1 MKYYVGIDIGKY
13 AHQAILCDEQAKPIA
28 SSLRFHATH
37 EGYQLFISYLE
48 NRVDSKDFSVVSVGM
63 EATGSYWLSL
73 YEHLRKRGMRV
84 IVLNPLQVKAYRNEG
99 IRGAK
104 NDRLDALLIVKVLRF
119 GDYKESDIPKED
131 ILALRQ
137 LTRLRSDLVSMTTD
151 LKLKTISIFDQVFP
165 EYKDLFYDIFGTCSK
180 ALLDKAVIPQDI
192 TAIPTGKLTLLL
204 DKASRGRQGEKEA
217 KHIKAVAK
225 QSIGVTLGL
234 DAFSLSLKIL
244 LTQITHLEEEIEK
257 LDKEILQRLQFQETT
272 LTTIPGVGETIAAT
286 IIAEVGN
293 FERFKDD
300 KDGAEKLV
308 ALAGIDPKVKESG
321 KYKGKAKMSKRG
333 SPYLRKAVR
342 QAAFVA
348 ACGIHKDPMFSAIY
362 LKKTKEGKP
371 FEVALSHVEN
381 KMLHVIYSLLKS
393 KKEYKPDV

>member
-13 AHQAILCDEQAKPIA
+13 IHQAILCNTDAKPIA
-28 SSLRFHATH
+28 SSLRFHSSY
-37 EGYQLFISYLE
+37 EGYQVFTDYLKKI
-48 NRVDSKDFSVVSVGM
+48 VDPKNFGDIRVGM

-73 YEHLRKRGMRV
+73 YEHLHKLGLQVM
-84 IVLNPLQVKAYRNEG
+84 VLNPLQVKAYRNEG

-104 NDRLDALLIVKVLRF
+104 NDRIDAELIVKVLRF
-119 GDYKESDIPKED
+119 GDYKISDIPKED

-137 LTRLRSDLVSMTTD
+137 LTRLRSDLVSMGTD

-165 EYKDLFYDIFGTCSK
+165 EYKDLFYDIFASTSK
-180 ALLDKAVIPQDI
+180 ALLEKAVIPQDI
-192 TAIPTGKLTLLL
+192 KAIPTKKLTLLL

-217 KHIKAVAK
+217 KHIKAIAE
-225 QSIGVTLGL
+225 QSIGVTIGL
-234 DAFSLSLKIL
+234 DAFEMSLKIL
-244 LTQITHLEEEIEK
+244 LTQIQQLEEQIQK
-257 LDKEILQRLQFQETT
+257 LDLEITERVQKQQTT
-272 LTTIPGVGETIAAT
+272 LTTIPGVGENIAGT

-321 KYKGKAKMSKRG
+321 RFKGHAKMSKRG

-348 ACGIHKDPMFSAIY
+348 ACGTYKDPMFAGIY
-362 LKKTKEGKP
+362 EKKKQEGKP

-381 KMLHVIYSLLKS
+381 KMLHVVYSLMKS
-393 KKEYKPDV
+393 KKEYKPNI

>member
-13 AHQAILCDEQAKPIA
+13 VHQTILCDEEAKPIA
-28 SSLRFHATH
+28 QSLRFHATY
-37 EGYQLFISYLE
+37 EGYQLFTTYLKKIVE
-48 NRVDSKDFSVVSVGM
+48 PKDFGNITVGM

-73 YEHLRKRGMRV
+73 YEYLRKLGLKI

-104 NDRLDALLIVKVLRF
+104 TDRIDAQLIVKVLRF
-119 GDYKESDIPKED
+119 GDYKISDIPKED
-131 ILALRQ
+131 IFALRQ
-137 LTRLRSDLVSMTTD
+137 LTRLRSDLVEMTTD

-165 EYKDLFYDIFGTCSK
+165 EYKDLFYDIFATTSK
-180 ALLDKAVIPQDI
+180 ALLGKAVIPQEI
-192 TAIPTGKLTLLL
+192 GAIPIRKLTILL

-217 KHIKAVAK
+217 KHIKTVAQ
-225 QSIGVTLGL
+225 QSIGVTIGL
-234 DAFSLSLKIL
+234 DAFALSLKIL
-244 LTQITHLEEEIEK
+244 LAQITHLEKEIEK
-257 LDKEILQRLQFQETT
+257 LDKETIERVALRQTT
-272 LTTIPGVGETIAAT
+272 LTTIPGIGENIAGT

-300 KDGAEKLV
+300 KNGAEKLV

-333 SPYLRKAVR
+333 SPYLRKAIR

-348 ACGIHKDPMFSAIY
+348 ACGPRHDPMFSAMY
-362 LKKTKEGKP
+362 EKKIREGKP

-393 KKEYKPDV
+393 KKEYKPNI